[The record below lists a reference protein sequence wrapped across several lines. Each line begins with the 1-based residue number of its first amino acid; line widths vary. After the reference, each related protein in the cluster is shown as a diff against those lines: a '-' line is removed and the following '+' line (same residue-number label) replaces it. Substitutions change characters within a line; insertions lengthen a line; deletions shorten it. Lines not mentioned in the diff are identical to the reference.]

1 MQVTAQKVVSGVVD
15 VARGLVIELRKPQ
28 NFPLVSSDLSD
39 AEAIEVL
46 HSEKLLIG
54 GVALKDA
61 DEDKRATTIIRGYK
75 QKEGGTLI
83 ATMTSRHTRLDS
95 KFAFTGGGNAEFI
108 PQIQAAMRTARRPDH
123 LYQVV
128 PPEVARFANV
138 AGLFWVLNIR
148 KRPLTVAR

>member
-1 MQVTAQKVVSGVVD
+1 MIHPVGTGPQK
-15 VARGLVIELRKPQ
+15 RL
-28 NFPLVSSDLSD
+28 SSDSPRLSP
-39 AEAIEVL
+39 IMN
-46 HSEKLLIG
+46 
-54 GVALKDA
+54 
-61 DEDKRATTIIRGYK
+61 
-75 QKEGGTLI
+75 QWPGGTLI